1 MRYLKIILLAILS
14 LLAILGILSISNF
27 WHKWTNPK
35 TEVSATVLLERIEKV
50 VKLTTVEGTFSEIYN
65 YKNHIVADIWP
76 LRKKALVRIKAK
88 VAVGYNF
95 DDLIIDIN
103 PEKHTIS
110 IPNFPDPEILSI
122 EHDMDYYSFENGFFN
137 MITNKDITEMG
148 IEAKKFIADKAIE
161 SDLFERAEEQKME
174 LFDMLRLAMEASGWK
189 LIYPESILQN

>member
-1 MRYLKIILLAILS
+1 MRYLKIILLGIVS

-27 WHKWTNPK
+27 WQKWANPK

-50 VKLTTVEGTFSEIYN
+50 VKLTTVEGNFSEIYN

-103 PEKHTIS
+103 SETRTIS
-110 IPNFPDPEILSI
+110 IPNFPEPEILSI
-122 EHDMDYYSFENGFFN
+122 EHDMDYYNFENGFFN

-189 LIYPESILQN
+189 LIYPESLLQN